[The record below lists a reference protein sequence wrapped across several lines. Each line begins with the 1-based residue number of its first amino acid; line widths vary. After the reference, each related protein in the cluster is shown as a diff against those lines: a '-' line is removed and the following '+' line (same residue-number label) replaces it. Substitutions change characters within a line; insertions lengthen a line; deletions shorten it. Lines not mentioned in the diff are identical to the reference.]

1 MDFFSHKLILFFFHL
16 KKLFLINEM
25 TLETTLETTLNLKN
39 KKYDMNILK
48 KHIYALSLREIL
60 ETQDIDEVFIIQFIL
75 NKDYQLTED
84 DKISIEM
91 VIQIKKNIDISLL
104 LELYHNWDGT
114 VDKAIDFETYMNE
127 N

>member
-1 MDFFSHKLILFFFHL
+1 
-16 KKLFLINEM
+16 M